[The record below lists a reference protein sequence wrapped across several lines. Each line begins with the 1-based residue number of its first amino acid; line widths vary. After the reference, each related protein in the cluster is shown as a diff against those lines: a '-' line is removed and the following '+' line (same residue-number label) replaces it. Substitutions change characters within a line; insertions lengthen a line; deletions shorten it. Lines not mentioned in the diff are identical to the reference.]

1 VIQSTQMSSLSHYP
15 HPYPIFS
22 FTYPAPLH
30 PSESFLPPSTFSVW
44 TLVQSPILLHLN
56 PLPSIAN
63 HQMNPHFAFSA
74 IFALGLRGIANKS
87 KLPYGPINSPGVTR
101 ETLIKLPTSLES
113 ATAQFKRK
121 ESLAREVMGDYFVD
135 HFAGTREHELEVF
148 RRAVTDWEG
157 GFSSSPFLLLHS
169 LLPFLLVLFFGSC
182 ILASSAL
189 GHPSSI
195 SSSRPNRFFPSQR
208 IWG

>member
-1 VIQSTQMSSLSHYP
+1 
-15 HPYPIFS
+15 
-22 FTYPAPLH
+22 
-30 PSESFLPPSTFSVW
+30 
-44 TLVQSPILLHLN
+44 
-56 PLPSIAN
+56 
-63 HQMNPHFAFSA
+63 MNPHFAFSA

-121 ESLAREVMGDYFVD
+121 DSLAREVMGDYFVD

-157 GFSSSPFLLLHS
+157 GSCFFPFSSASFSSSFSP
-169 LLPFLLVLFFGSC
+169 
-182 ILASSAL
+182 
-189 GHPSSI
+189 
-195 SSSRPNRFFPSQR
+195 
-208 IWG
+208 

>member
-1 VIQSTQMSSLSHYP
+1 
-15 HPYPIFS
+15 
-22 FTYPAPLH
+22 
-30 PSESFLPPSTFSVW
+30 
-44 TLVQSPILLHLN
+44 
-56 PLPSIAN
+56 
-63 HQMNPHFAFSA
+63 MNPHFAFSA

-157 GFSSSPFLLLHS
+157 GSCFFPFSSASFSSSFSP
-169 LLPFLLVLFFGSC
+169 
-182 ILASSAL
+182 
-189 GHPSSI
+189 
-195 SSSRPNRFFPSQR
+195 
-208 IWG
+208 

>member
-1 VIQSTQMSSLSHYP
+1 
-15 HPYPIFS
+15 
-22 FTYPAPLH
+22 
-30 PSESFLPPSTFSVW
+30 
-44 TLVQSPILLHLN
+44 
-56 PLPSIAN
+56 
-63 HQMNPHFAFSA
+63 MNPHFAFSA

-157 GFSSSPFLLLHS
+157 WSFSYLPFTSSLPLLQYLLLIS
-169 LLPFLLVLFFGSC
+169 LCMLVTSLSCLL
-182 ILASSAL
+182 
-189 GHPSSI
+189 
-195 SSSRPNRFFPSQR
+195 SSRPDHFFSCLR
-208 IWG
+208 VHLG

>member
-1 VIQSTQMSSLSHYP
+1 MPLVKLHISNIKPRAFSYP
-15 HPYPIFS
+15 FNPHFQTFNPSPQTPTS
-22 FTYPAPLH
+22 PLAPL
-30 PSESFLPPSTFSVW
+30 
-44 TLVQSPILLHLN
+44 
-56 PLPSIAN
+56 AK

-121 ESLAREVMGDYFVD
+121 DSLAREVMGDYFVD

-157 GFSSSPFLLLHS
+157 GFSSSSFLLLHS
-169 LLPFLLVLFFGSC
+169 LLPLVPC
-182 ILASSAL
+182 PPPRPILASSGL
-189 GHPSSI
+189 GHPSST
-195 SSSRPNRFFPSQR
+195 SSRPNRFFPSQR
-208 IWG
+208 I